1 MKKKEIIEGVAGL
14 HNLIASIPVHGDDAI
29 VMAQAIL
36 QARDLVKRL
45 KDEKFEEDDGIQFEG
60 G

>member
-1 MKKKEIIEGVAGL
+1 MNKKEIIEGVAEL
-14 HNLIASIPVHGDDAI
+14 HNLIASITVNGDNAI

-36 QARDLVKRL
+36 RARDLIKRL
-45 KDEKFEEDDGIQFEG
+45 KDETIEEDDNIQPEG